1 MDYTYKVLESDL
13 DLLAAALSEVPVAVA
28 VAVKEY
34 EDDIL
39 EDGGRIR
46 EYTPNSVRI
55 RGLSYSRELYE
66 FRAYPTD
73 IGK

>member
-28 VAVKEY
+28 VKEY

-46 EYTPNSVRI
+46 EYTPNCVRI
-55 RGLSYSRELYE
+55 RGLSYSRELFE
-66 FRAYPTD
+66 FRAYPVHT
-73 IGK
+73 GK